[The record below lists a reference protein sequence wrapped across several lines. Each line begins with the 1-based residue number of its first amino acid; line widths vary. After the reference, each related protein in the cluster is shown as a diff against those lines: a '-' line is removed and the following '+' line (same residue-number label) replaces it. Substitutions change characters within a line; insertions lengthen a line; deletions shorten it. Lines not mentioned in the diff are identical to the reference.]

1 MIPRPRWRNIVSCI
15 QHRDVG
21 YPEQL
26 YDIWVRCYNL
36 NNVASTA
43 LKIINLHYMGFEDRD
58 RPGKGLFKTIREIA
72 AVDLSIKFRL
82 RSGETVEL
90 LTEGMAIEGE
100 TITGKLFGTKNET
113 SLQINDI
120 MDIEP

>member
-1 MIPRPRWRNIVSCI
+1 
-15 QHRDVG
+15 
-21 YPEQL
+21 
-26 YDIWVRCYNL
+26 
-36 NNVASTA
+36 
-43 LKIINLHYMGFEDRD
+43 MGFEDRD

-120 MDIEP
+120 MDIEPDPKVKEPIETKDIDAQIAKIRPRE